1 MTGGRLRPIAAD
13 VALAVAACV
22 MDLTLYSA
30 APLRIDDPH
39 FWSSVGYLVLIF
51 AALLARRRRPAA
63 VFVVVLALS
72 VLAEPLTGVD
82 FQPLVV
88 VYLALFATAVGCR
101 KEVAAAALAG
111 ALACAVRLAFE
122 DVHVGN
128 LEELVVEVVAGV
140 YLMVLPLSVWA
151 AGRWVRISREHAKD
165 LEARRELEARQA
177 VVEERARIAR
187 ELHDIV
193 SHAVTV
199 MVLQAAGGRRVL
211 RRDPARAERVLDT
224 IGQVGEE
231 AMGELRR
238 MLGLLRTDWPV
249 GSGGRGRPGGSG
261 GAAGSGAADGSGT
274 PGGADGPDESGTPGG
289 SGAAGEAGA
298 PGEAGGAPGSG
309 RSGGLPDPGDVP
321 DPLGPGEFDGPCS
334 GVADLPRLLDPVR
347 AVGVDVALRVA
358 GEPRAVAPGVDLAVY
373 RVVQEGLTNV
383 TKHAGAGASAEV
395 RLTWSGDRVEVEVVD
410 DGGEGEPRRGLS
422 TGHGLSGLRQRL
434 AVLGGDLTAGELH
447 GGGFRLAAVLPVA
460 DRLVASG

>member
-30 APLRIDDPH
+30 APLRVDDPH
-39 FWSSVGYLVLIF
+39 FWSSVGYLALIF

-63 VFVVVLALS
+63 VFVVVLALA

-101 KEVAAAALAG
+101 KEVAAGALAG

-238 MLGLLRTDWPV
+238 MLGLLRTDGPV
-249 GSGGRGRPGGSG
+249 GSGGRVGSGGSG

-274 PGGADGPDESGTPGG
+274 PGGA
-289 SGAAGEAGA
+289 GA
-298 PGEAGGAPGSG
+298 PGGAGGTAGSG
-309 RSGGLPDPGDVP
+309 RSGGLPDPGGVP

-434 AVLGGDLTAGELH
+434 AVLGGDLTAGELR